1 MPLGDS
7 EAFPFLCYNE
17 NHYQNARRYLSTSAG
32 SESRFFER
40 GCGTPMKEREIDE
53 LIRQYLAEREIRY
66 TGGRRA
72 VVRALQIAGG
82 PQSAAELHQR
92 LRHTIPLSSLYRSL
106 AMLEEAGLLAVH
118 HGQGRVARYELAEWL
133 SGHHHH
139 VVCLECGAMG
149 DFELDTR
156 AEKELLG
163 LVAVAGRKA
172 GYQVRGH
179 SLEVEG
185 LCGSCR

>member
-1 MPLGDS
+1 
-7 EAFPFLCYNE
+7 
-17 NHYQNARRYLSTSAG
+17 
-32 SESRFFER
+32 
-40 GCGTPMKEREIDE
+40 MKEREIDE
-53 LIRQYLAEREIRY
+53 TIREYLSDRDIRY

-82 PQSAAELHQR
+82 PQSAAELHQLVR
-92 LRHTIPLSSLYRSL
+92 YAIPLSSLYRSL
-106 AMLEEAGLLAVH
+106 ATLEEAGLLSLH
-118 HGQGRVARYELAEWL
+118 RGQGKVARYELAEWL

-149 DFELDTR
+149 DFQLEVQAEEQLLD
-156 AEKELLG
+156 
-163 LVAVAGRKA
+163 LVANAGRKA

-185 LCGSCR
+185 LCRSCR

>member
-1 MPLGDS
+1 
-7 EAFPFLCYNE
+7 
-17 NHYQNARRYLSTSAG
+17 
-32 SESRFFER
+32 
-40 GCGTPMKEREIDE
+40 MKEREIDE
-53 LIRQYLAEREIRY
+53 AVRGYLAARAIRY

-92 LRHTIPLSSLYRSL
+92 LRRSIPLSSLYRSL
-106 AMLEEAGLLAVH
+106 AILEEAGLLSLH
-118 HGQGRVARYELAEWL
+118 HGQGKVARYELAEWL

-139 VVCLECGAMG
+139 LVCLECGAMG
-149 DFELDTR
+149 DFELENK
-156 AEKELLG
+156 AEAQLLG
-163 LVAVAGRKA
+163 LVANAGREA
-172 GYQVRGH
+172 GYRVRGH

>member
-1 MPLGDS
+1 
-7 EAFPFLCYNE
+7 
-17 NHYQNARRYLSTSAG
+17 
-32 SESRFFER
+32 
-40 GCGTPMKEREIDE
+40 MKEREIDE
-53 LIRQYLAEREIRY
+53 IIREHLAGKGIRY

-92 LRHTIPLSSLYRSL
+92 LRRSIPLSSLYRSL
-106 AMLEEAGLLAVH
+106 ATLEEAGLLSFH
-118 HGQGRVARYELAEWL
+118 HGQGKVARFELAEWL

-139 VVCLECGAMG
+139 LVCVECGAMG
-149 DFELDTR
+149 DFELEAR
-156 AEKELLG
+156 AEQQLLG
-163 LVAVAGRKA
+163 FIAAAGRKA
-172 GYQVRGH
+172 GYRVRGH